1 MKNCYPEILTEE
13 QYSEKMPIFEEVL
26 KEKREIVYLES
37 FDENKLYCECY
48 LNEKA
53 EKNIVLL
60 HGFTE
65 FTPKYRETIAYF
77 LKLNY
82 NVFIYDQRGHGLSHR
97 EAEDLNLIHVNS
109 FKNYVSDLEA
119 VIEKLVK
126 VKGKDLPIHLFSHSM
141 GGAVA
146 LLYMMK
152 HESTI
157 EKAVL
162 SSPMVSPKTRDVPRI
177 FVMLM
182 VAFHGLFLGWKR
194 PFVFAGKFDPDVKI
208 KDTLDTSPA
217 RFNAT
222 MEIRKSQKEYQSAAS
237 TNKWMWDALA
247 VQDKIMKKRR
257 LKKIKSK
264 VLIVS
269 AEKETVVKNEFHPKV
284 SELIENSTLIT
295 VPCAKHNIFFS
306 SGKTLEN
313 YYSLVFDFLS

>member
-1 MKNCYPEILTEE
+1 MKTNYPEILNEKNFN
-13 QYSEKMPIFEEVL
+13 EKMPIFEQQL
-26 KEKREIVYLES
+26 KDIREIVYLES
-37 FDENKLYCECY
+37 FDGKSLYCESY
-48 LNEKA
+48 IKKDA
-53 EKNIVLL
+53 EKNIILL

-65 FTPKYRETIAYF
+65 FSPKYRETISYF

-97 EAEDLNLIHVNS
+97 EAEDLTLVHVNS
-109 FKNYVSDLEA
+109 FKSYVKDLEC

-126 VKGKDLPIHLFSHSM
+126 VSGKNLPIHLFSHSM

-146 LLYMMK
+146 LLYMINK
-152 HESTI
+152 SENI

-162 SSPMVSPKTRDVPRI
+162 SSPMISPKTRDVPRF

-182 VAFHGLFLGWKR
+182 VACHGLFLGWKR
-194 PFVFAGKFDPDVKI
+194 PFVFAGKFDPDVQI
-208 KDTLDTSPA
+208 KDTLDTSLS

-222 MEIRKSQKEYQSAAS
+222 MEIRKSKKEYQSAAA

-247 VQDKIMKKRR
+247 VQDKIMRKKR

-264 VLIVS
+264 VLIIS
-269 AEKETVVKNEFHPKV
+269 AENETVVKNEFHPKV
-284 SELIENSTLIT
+284 AKIIENASIIT

-306 SGKTLEN
+306 SGKTLED
-313 YYSLVFDFLS
+313 YYSLVFDFLI

>member
-1 MKNCYPEILTEE
+1 MKTNYPEILNEKNFN
-13 QYSEKMPIFEEVL
+13 EKMPIFEQQL
-26 KEKREIVYLES
+26 KDIREIVYLES
-37 FDENKLYCECY
+37 FDGKSLYCESY
-48 LNEKA
+48 IKKDA
-53 EKNIVLL
+53 EKNIILL

-65 FTPKYRETIAYF
+65 FSPKYRETISYF

-97 EAEDLNLIHVNS
+97 EAEDLTLVHVNS
-109 FKNYVSDLEA
+109 FKSYVKDLEC

-126 VKGKDLPIHLFSHSM
+126 DSGKNLPIHLFSHSM

-146 LLYMMK
+146 RLYMINK
-152 HESTI
+152 SENI

-162 SSPMVSPKTRDVPRI
+162 SSPMISPKTRDVPRF

-182 VAFHGLFLGWKR
+182 VACHGLFLGWKR
-194 PFVFAGKFDPDVKI
+194 PFVFAGKFDPDVQI
-208 KDTLDTSPA
+208 KDTLDTSLS

-222 MEIRKSQKEYQSAAS
+222 MEIRKSKKEYQSAAA

-247 VQDKIMKKRR
+247 VQDKIMRKKR

-264 VLIVS
+264 VLIIS
-269 AEKETVVKNEFHPKV
+269 AENETVVKNEFHPKV
-284 SELIENSTLIT
+284 AKIIENASIIT

-306 SGKTLEN
+306 SGKTLED
-313 YYSLVFDFLS
+313 YYSLVFDFLI

>member
-1 MKNCYPEILTEE
+1 MKTDYPKILNEE
-13 QYSEKMPIFEEVL
+13 NFNEKMPIFEQEL
-26 KEKREIVYLES
+26 KDIRKIVYLDS
-37 FDENKLYCECY
+37 FDGKSLYCESY
-48 LNEKA
+48 LQ
-53 EKNIVLL
+53 KNADKNMVIL

-65 FTPKYRETIAYF
+65 FSPKYRETVMYF

-97 EAEDLNLIHVNS
+97 EAENLNLIHVKS
-109 FKNYVSDLEA
+109 FKNYVKDLEC

-126 VKGKDLPIHLFSHSM
+126 VSGKDLPIHLFSHSM

-152 HESTI
+152 HSENI

-162 SSPMVSPKTRDVPRI
+162 SSPMISPKTRGVPRF

-182 VAFHGLFLGWKR
+182 VACHGMFLGWKR
-194 PFVFAGKFDPDVKI
+194 PFVFAGKFDPDVQI
-208 KDTLDTSPA
+208 KDTLDTSLS
-217 RFNAT
+217 RFTAT
-222 MEIRKSQKEYQSAAS
+222 MEIRKSKKEYQSAAA

-247 VQDKIMKKRR
+247 VQDKLMRKKS

-264 VLIVS
+264 VLIIS
-269 AEKETVVKNEFHPKV
+269 AENETVVKNEFHPKV
-284 SELIENSTLIT
+284 AKIIENASIIT

-306 SGKTLEN
+306 SGETLEN
-313 YYSLVFDFLS
+313 YYSLLFDFLT